1 MTDTEKARRHLD
13 KQNKRL
19 RRMFWEALTT
29 GGLFLLLAALFIGL
43 GIKYE
48 RVRLQGP
55 VQLSFGSFTTEYSPK
70 SSKTVLITQSG
81 EKFTIF
87 HSVDVKRLREDQEA
101 GLLRPGDPLTVR
113 RYDWLFS
120 DQVIA
125 TVSSPAKDY
134 GSLEDFEAALHH
146 DACACFWTCG
156 ILIAIWLVF
165 VFLMCWF
172 QRKQLAEIRRLR
184 KKYRE
189 RLKKQNSTDDA

>member
-29 GGLFLLLAALFIGL
+29 GALFLLLAAVFIGL

-55 VQLSFGSFTTEYSPK
+55 VQLSFGSYTTERSGK
-70 SSKTVLITQSG
+70 SSRSVLTTQSG

-101 GLLRPGDPLTVR
+101 GVLCPGDPLTVR